1 MYRSRIGGCLFVLC
15 AEVMPREEH
24 GYKMRLYKLELYKI
38 CCRKSFMA
46 GAVCTMGIMLLFF
59 LIKVADER
67 SYVDGVRYEGFQ
79 AVQMNRRI
87 TKEYQGV
94 LTDEKVRSIVEKYG
108 FPGKVDETTGYRD
121 GNYLNEFVE
130 FYLSDGYCYNW
141 DDYKLATRVYPIA
154 DTDLGEAARL
164 TGKDIVL
171 EYPDGWNTFS
181 EVLQVALLIG
191 GILVLIGISPV
202 FANERQTKM
211 LQLLFT
217 SKDGVKKNICAKI
230 AAAFTVGFCVW
241 FVIVVMDLL
250 LCGMV
255 YGFSGLKCL
264 AGIIRIGG
272 LNTYVPITMLSIG
285 SYTAVLLLRTL
296 QGIMLLCAVTLCI
309 SAFLKSTF
317 SSIVTSMICFGMPV
331 LMFILFSSF
340 YNLLGRIIVSLM
352 YALPVY
358 SSPIYSILYP
368 MNDCWSLRGV
378 YVFMVMSAAEFVL
391 FLAIAY
397 RAERRWI
404 RNGVI

>member
-1 MYRSRIGGCLFVLC
+1 
-15 AEVMPREEH
+15 
-24 GYKMRLYKLELYKI
+24 MRLYKMELYKL
-38 CCRKSFMA
+38 CCRKSFII
-46 GAVCTMGIMLLFF
+46 GAVCTMGILLLFF
-59 LIKVADER
+59 LIKVAGES
-67 SYVDGVRYEGFQ
+67 SYVDGIRYEGFQ
-79 AVQMNRRI
+79 AVQVNRRI
-87 TKEYQGV
+87 IKEYQGV

-108 FPGKVDETTGYRD
+108 FPGKVDENTGYRD

-130 FYLSDGYCYNW
+130 YYLSDGYCHNW

-171 EYPDGWNTFS
+171 EYPDGWYIFS

-191 GILVLIGISPV
+191 GILVLIGISPI
-202 FANERQTKM
+202 FANERQSNM

-217 SKDGVKKNICAKI
+217 SKDGLKKDICAKI

-241 FVIVVMDLL
+241 FGIVVMDLL
-250 LCGMV
+250 LCGIV

-264 AGIIRIGG
+264 AGIIRVGG

-285 SYTAVLLLRTL
+285 SYITVMLLRTL

-309 SAFLKSTF
+309 SAYFKSTF

-331 LMFILFSSF
+331 LMFILLVSFNNLFS
-340 YNLLGRIIVSLM
+340 RIIVLLM
-352 YALPVY
+352 CALPVY
-358 SSPIYSILYP
+358 SSPIYSIVYP
-368 MNDCWSLRGV
+368 MDDCRSLHGV
-378 YVFMVMSAAEFVL
+378 YVFMVISAAEFFL

-397 RAERRWI
+397 RTERRLI

>member
-1 MYRSRIGGCLFVLC
+1 
-15 AEVMPREEH
+15 
-24 GYKMRLYKLELYKI
+24 MRLYKMELYKL
-38 CCRKSFMA
+38 CCRKSFII
-46 GAVCTMGIMLLFF
+46 GAVCTMGRLLLFF
-59 LIKVADER
+59 LIKVADECT
-67 SYVDGVRYEGFQ
+67 YVDGIRYEGFQ
-79 AVQMNRRI
+79 AVQVNRQI
-87 TKEYQGV
+87 IKEYQGV

-108 FPGKVDETTGYRD
+108 FPGKVDENTGYRE

-154 DTDLGEAARL
+154 DTDLGEAVRL

-171 EYPDGWNTFS
+171 GYTNGWSAFS
-181 EVLQVALLIG
+181 DVLQVALLIG

-217 SKDGVKKNICAKI
+217 SKDGLKKNICAKI
-230 AAAFTVGFCVW
+230 AAALTVGFCVW
-241 FVIVVMDLL
+241 FGIVVIDLL

-255 YGFSGLKCL
+255 YGFGGLKCL

-285 SYTAVLLLRTL
+285 SYITVMLLRTL
-296 QGIMLLCAVTLCI
+296 LGFMLLCAVTLCI
-309 SAFLKSTF
+309 SAYFKSTF

-331 LMFILFSSF
+331 LMFILFNIF
-340 YNLLGRIIVSLM
+340 YNLLSHIIVSLM

-368 MNDCWSLRGV
+368 MDDCRSLRGV
-378 YVFMVMSAAEFVL
+378 YVFMTISAAEFFL

-397 RAERRWI
+397 RIERRLI
-404 RNGVI
+404 KNDVI

>member
-1 MYRSRIGGCLFVLC
+1 
-15 AEVMPREEH
+15 
-24 GYKMRLYKLELYKI
+24 MRLYKLELYKI
-38 CCRKSFMA
+38 CCRKSFII
-46 GAVCTMGIMLLFF
+46 GAVCTMGILLLFF
-59 LIKVADER
+59 LIKVADECT
-67 SYVDGVRYEGFQ
+67 YVDGIRYEGFQ
-79 AVQMNRRI
+79 AVQVNRQI
-87 TKEYQGV
+87 IKEYQGV
-94 LTDEKVRSIVEKYG
+94 LTDEKVKSIVEKYG
-108 FPGKVDETTGYRD
+108 FPGKVDENTGYRD

-171 EYPDGWNTFS
+171 GYTNGWSAFS
-181 EVLQVALLIG
+181 DVLQVALLIG

-217 SKDGVKKNICAKI
+217 SKDGLKKNICAKI
-230 AAAFTVGFCVW
+230 AAALTVGFCVW
-241 FVIVVMDLL
+241 FGIVVIDLL

-255 YGFSGLKCL
+255 YGFGGLKCL

-285 SYTAVLLLRTL
+285 SYITVMLLRTL
-296 QGIMLLCAVTLCI
+296 LGFMLLCAVTLCI
-309 SAFLKSTF
+309 SAYFKSTF

-331 LMFILFSSF
+331 LMFILFNIF
-340 YNLLGRIIVSLM
+340 YNLLSHIIVSLM

-368 MNDCWSLRGV
+368 MDDCRSLRGV
-378 YVFMVMSAAEFVL
+378 YVFMTISAAEFFL

-397 RAERRWI
+397 RIERRLI